1 MDVKDI
7 TSVDD
12 EIEMEETTESVA
24 DFSMQEG
31 EEQQEKYYSDL
42 YTNKKISLGYCAS
55 VAEMSKED
63 FIQYLSANGISIFS
77 FDSENDFRVE
87 LSNA

>member
-31 EEQQEKYYSDL
+31 EEQQEKYYSDR
-42 YTNKKISLGYCAS
+42 
-55 VAEMSKED
+55 
-63 FIQYLSANGISIFS
+63 FIYK
-77 FDSENDFRVE
+77 
-87 LSNA
+87 